1 MQSGAKLSEFC
12 VLFGYLSQQ
21 DGPCLVLLPLCSG
34 KKKLMFFGLNNRIWP
49 VINLLE
55 LTLINCVCINST
67 LRLYLFLNM
76 KANTFH
82 QLNCTYFF
90 PQQNIPFLLLKRK
103 WHFPERTM
111 TCWYSLLHQE
121 QHLQL
126 QFCWPVKDKI
136 NLNLSYSH
144 TITCGQATLF
154 TLYLGLEQGTSHQ
167 HLKLVAI

>member
-1 MQSGAKLSEFC
+1 MGHAWYSSP
-12 VLFGYLSQQ
+12 LF
-21 DGPCLVLLPLCSG
+21 SG
-34 KKKLMFFGLNNRIWP
+34 KKKLMFFGLNNRTWP
-49 VINLLE
+49 VSNLLE
-55 LTLINCVCINST
+55 LTLINRVCINST

-103 WHFPERTM
+103 WHFPEQTM

-126 QFCWPVKDKI
+126 QFCWPVKDK
-136 NLNLSYSH
+136 
-144 TITCGQATLF
+144 F
-154 TLYLGLEQGTSHQ
+154 
-167 HLKLVAI
+167 KLVLFPYNHMWTSNIIFITFGSWTGHQSSALKISSYLRGH